1 VDPRVI
7 AVFKNATETQQRYI
21 QARLVTDSIPDAC
34 KEAHIHRSTPYKW
47 PNLDELEEAVTLLR
61 LDKLEATRMALEN
74 ELLEAVKAL
83 RRALKG
89 KGTAAVSA
97 ARAILDRA
105 GFPAQSAVD
114 VTTKGQSLTPISF
127 VEIVTPEDDS

>member
-1 VDPRVI
+1 VNPRVAEI
-7 AVFKNATETQQRYI
+7 FKSATETRQRYI
-21 QARLVTDSIPDAC
+21 QARLVCDTLPEAC
-34 KEAHIHRSTPYKW
+34 NAVHIHRSTPHKW

-114 VTTKGQSLTPISF
+114 VTSGGEPIRAT
-127 VEIVTPEDDS
+127 IYIPDNGRDQN